1 MLKSKNNFLE
11 NNYYFFRIPITK
23 NYFLLSNIKKKSRFM
38 LNVSTRK
45 ECPKIICLFLET
57 IFLETKKQATY
68 FE

>member
-1 MLKSKNNFLE
+1 
-11 NNYYFFRIPITK
+11 
-23 NYFLLSNIKKKSRFM
+23 M